1 MKVKIIISTLITSA
15 FGIFLYLTVTAP
27 KSLAVLDY
35 SAETSD
41 LSNGEYIF
49 TAAGCSGCHIEEGS
63 KDKYLL
69 AGGQKFETAFG
80 TFKAPNISNSIEFGI
95 GAWEFKDFYNALKL
109 GQSPDGEHYFPT
121 FPYTAY
127 SKMTDQ
133 DIMDLWTFWKTLPSS
148 EAFIGDHDLPFLFS
162 SRRNIG
168 VWKTLYMSDKFVSS
182 EVDRG
187 TYLVEALSHC
197 AECHSPRNILG
208 ALKFSEWLEGAQDPS
223 GKGRIPGISTE
234 KLAWTEDEIIE
245 YLSSGFTP
253 DYDVAGGKMASV
265 VENTSKLSAADR
277 SSIAQY
283 LLRIK

>member
-1 MKVKIIISTLITSA
+1 MPLGNESEVNMQNAFNSLSKSKNVESGPIKILEREVNIVKSSEGTIWFDFDDICSSPRSAADYIEIAKEFHNVLISNVPVITSDDQARRFISLIDECYDRKVKIIISTLITSA

-80 TFKAPNISNSIEFGI
+80 TFKAPNISNSVEFGI

-121 FPYTAY
+121 FPYTC
-127 SKMTDQ
+127 
-133 DIMDLWTFWKTLPSS
+133 L
-148 EAFIGDHDLPFLFS
+148 
-162 SRRNIG
+162 
-168 VWKTLYMSDKFVSS
+168 LYTSP
-182 EVDRG
+182 
-187 TYLVEALSHC
+187 
-197 AECHSPRNILG
+197 SPRD
-208 ALKFSEWLEGAQDPS
+208 S
-223 GKGRIPGISTE
+223 
-234 KLAWTEDEIIE
+234 
-245 YLSSGFTP
+245 
-253 DYDVAGGKMASV
+253 
-265 VENTSKLSAADR
+265 
-277 SSIAQY
+277 
-283 LLRIK
+283 

>member
-109 GQSPDGEHYFPT
+109 GQSPNGEHYFPT

-148 EAFIGDHDLPFLFS
+148 DAFISDHDLPFLFS

-187 TYLVEALSHC
+187 TYLVEALAHC
-197 AECHSPRNILG
+197 AECHTPRNILG
-208 ALKFSEWLEGAQDPS
+208 A
-223 GKGRIPGISTE
+223 
-234 KLAWTEDEIIE
+234 
-245 YLSSGFTP
+245 
-253 DYDVAGGKMASV
+253 
-265 VENTSKLSAADR
+265 
-277 SSIAQY
+277 
-283 LLRIK
+283 

>member
-80 TFKAPNISNSIEFGI
+80 TFKAPNISNSVEFGI

-148 EAFIGDHDLPFLFS
+148 DAFISDHDLPFLFS

-197 AECHSPRNILG
+197 AECHRDR
-208 ALKFSEWLEGAQDPS
+208 K
-223 GKGRIPGISTE
+223 
-234 KLAWTEDEIIE
+234 
-245 YLSSGFTP
+245 
-253 DYDVAGGKMASV
+253 SV
-265 VENTSKLSAADR
+265 V
-277 SSIAQY
+277 
-283 LLRIK
+283 

>member
-1 MKVKIIISTLITSA
+1 MKIIISTLITSA

-80 TFKAPNISNSIEFGI
+80 TFKAPNISNSVEFGI

-148 EAFIGDHDLPFLFS
+148 DAFISDHDLPFLFS
-162 SRRNIG
+162 KISLVLISLIYSPPFILLFTSLTIWFILNI
-168 VWKTLYMSDKFVSS
+168 VFIASIWLVDSCLYFMLFTSTKP
-182 EVDRG
+182 
-187 TYLVEALSHC
+187 C
-197 AECHSPRNILG
+197 AP
-208 ALKFSEWLEGAQDPS
+208 PY
-223 GKGRIPGISTE
+223 IS
-234 KLAWTEDEIIE
+234 
-245 YLSSGFTP
+245 FCFF
-253 DYDVAGGKMASV
+253 
-265 VENTSKLSAADR
+265 
-277 SSIAQY
+277 
-283 LLRIK
+283 

>member
-80 TFKAPNISNSIEFGI
+80 TFKAPNISNSVEFGI

-148 EAFIGDHDLPFLFS
+148 DAFISDHDLPFLFS

-182 EVDRG
+182 EVDRPM
-187 TYLVEALSHC
+187 EAIGL
-197 AECHSPRNILG
+197 
-208 ALKFSEWLEGAQDPS
+208 
-223 GKGRIPGISTE
+223 
-234 KLAWTEDEIIE
+234 
-245 YLSSGFTP
+245 
-253 DYDVAGGKMASV
+253 
-265 VENTSKLSAADR
+265 
-277 SSIAQY
+277 
-283 LLRIK
+283 

>member
-1 MKVKIIISTLITSA
+1 MKVKIIISTLITSV

-27 KSLAVLDY
+27 KSLAVLNY

-80 TFKAPNISNSIEFGI
+80 TFKAPNISNSVEFGI

-148 EAFIGDHDLPFLFS
+148 EAFISDHDLPFLFS

-187 TYLVEALSHC
+187 TYLVCL
-197 AECHSPRNILG
+197 L
-208 ALKFSEWLEGAQDPS
+208 
-223 GKGRIPGISTE
+223 
-234 KLAWTEDEIIE
+234 
-245 YLSSGFTP
+245 Y
-253 DYDVAGGKMASV
+253 
-265 VENTSKLSAADR
+265 TSDAADD
-277 SSIAQY
+277 Q
-283 LLRIK
+283 

>member
-1 MKVKIIISTLITSA
+1 MRVKIIISTLIISA
-15 FGIFLYLTVTAP
+15 FGIFLYLTVTSP

-35 SAETSD
+35 SADTSD

-80 TFKAPNISNSIEFGI
+80 TFKAPNISNSVEFGI

-109 GQSPDGEHYFPT
+109 GQSPNGEHYFPT

-148 EAFIGDHDLPFLFS
+148 DAFISDHDLPFLFS

-187 TYLVEALSHC
+187 S
-197 AECHSPRNILG
+197 
-208 ALKFSEWLEGAQDPS
+208 
-223 GKGRIPGISTE
+223 
-234 KLAWTEDEIIE
+234 
-245 YLSSGFTP
+245 YLS
-253 DYDVAGGKMASV
+253 
-265 VENTSKLSAADR
+265 L
-277 SSIAQY
+277 IH
-283 LLRIK
+283 I